1 MRYLARALILLLGSA
16 FPVLA
21 QDGGAGDGDKVD
33 VELVLLADASGSI
46 DDAEIRLQRK
56 GYADAITHPK
66 VLNVIKDGLHRRIAV
81 TYVEWGD
88 QYSQEIVV
96 PWTIVDGPESAAKV
110 AQTLMETPRLAI
122 GPNAIGAAI
131 AFAQGLIEGNRIAGT
146 RRVIDFSGDSANNWG
161 GISIEQARAA
171 AMAGS
176 ITINGLAILCR
187 QCNGRPVDYD
197 VEEAFKTRIIG
208 GPGSFVV
215 TVDENRSF
223 SEAVLRKFLLEIAEK
238 PDPALLPRD
247 GG

>member
-1 MRYLARALILLLGSA
+1 MRIPGFALILLFCLTNA
-16 FPVLA
+16 TLA
-21 QDGGAGDGDKVD
+21 QNTGTPEANKVD

-46 DDAEIRLQRK
+46 DQAEIQLQRK

-66 VLNVIKDGLHRRIAV
+66 VLNAIRDGLYRRIAV

-88 QYSQEIVV
+88 EFSQEIVV
-96 PWTIVDGPESAAKV
+96 PWTIVDGPESAARV
-110 AQTLMETPRLAI
+110 AKILVETPRLAI

-131 AFAQGLIEGNRIAGT
+131 AFGQALIEGNDIVGS

-161 GISIEQARAA
+161 GISIADARASA
-171 AMAGS
+171 AAGA

-197 VEEAFKTRIIG
+197 VEEAFKNRIIT

-215 TVDENRSF
+215 TVNENQSF
-223 SEAVLRKFLLEIAEK
+223 SEAVLRKFLLEIADN
-238 PDPALLPRD
+238 PTPASS

>member
-1 MRYLARALILLLGSA
+1 MRCMSLALILLLGA
-16 FPVLA
+16 TGMAAA
-21 QDGGAGDGDKVD
+21 QGNTADANKVD

-46 DDAEIRLQRK
+46 DEAEIRLQRK
-56 GYADAITHPK
+56 GYADAITHPR
-66 VLNVIKDGLHRRIAV
+66 VLNVIRDGLYRRIAV

-96 PWTIVDGPESAAKV
+96 PWTVIDGPESAAEV
-110 AQTLMETPRLAI
+110 AKILMETPRLAI

-131 AFAQGLIEGNRIAGT
+131 AFGQGLIESNDLVGT

-161 GISIEQARAA
+161 GISIAEARAA
-171 AMAGS
+171 ASAGA

-187 QCNGRPVDYD
+187 ECNGRPVDYD
-197 VEEAFKTRIIG
+197 VEEAFRNNIIT

-215 TVDENRSF
+215 TVDENQSF
-223 SEAVLRKFLLEIAEK
+223 SEAVLRKFLLEIADN
-238 PDPALLPRD
+238 PGPASK

>member
-1 MRYLARALILLLGSA
+1 MHRLGFVLFLLLGA
-16 FPVLA
+16 TGTVLA
-21 QDGGAGDGDKVD
+21 QGTGTPEANKVD

-46 DDAEIRLQRK
+46 DEAEIRLQRK

-66 VLNVIKDGLHRRIAV
+66 VLNVIRDGLYRRIAV

-96 PWTIVDGPESAAKV
+96 PWTIVDGPESAARV
-110 AQTLMETPRLAI
+110 AKILVETPRLAI

-131 AFAQGLIEGNRIAGT
+131 AFGQAQIESNDLVGT

-161 GISIEQARAA
+161 GISIAEARAA
-171 AMAGS
+171 ASAGA

-197 VEEAFKTRIIG
+197 VEEAFKNNIIT

-215 TVDENRSF
+215 TVDENQSF
-223 SEAVLRKFLLEIAEK
+223 SEAVLRKFLLEIADN
-238 PDPALLPRD
+238 PTPSGS

>member
-1 MRYLARALILLLGSA
+1 MRLAALVLILLLGGAS
-16 FPVLA
+16 PVLA
-21 QDGGAGDGDKVD
+21 QGTGTPEANKVD

-46 DDAEIRLQRK
+46 DEAEIRLQRK

-66 VLNVIKDGLHRRIAV
+66 VLNVIRDGLYRRIAV

-96 PWTIVDGPESAAKV
+96 PWTIVDGPESAARV
-110 AQTLMETPRLAI
+110 AKILVETPRLAI

-131 AFAQGLIEGNRIAGT
+131 AFGQAQIESNDLVGT

-161 GISIEQARAA
+161 GISIAEARAA
-171 AMAGS
+171 ASAGA

-197 VEEAFKTRIIG
+197 VEEAFKNNIIT

-215 TVDENRSF
+215 TVDENQSF
-223 SEAVLRKFLLEIAEK
+223 SEAVLRKFLLEIA
-238 PDPALLPRD
+238 DIPAPSGS

>member
-1 MRYLARALILLLGSA
+1 MRLPGLVLILLLGNA
-16 FPVLA
+16 NAALA
-21 QDGGAGDGDKVD
+21 QGTGTSEANKVD

-46 DDAEIRLQRK
+46 DQAEIQLQRR

-66 VLNVIKDGLHRRIAV
+66 VLSEIRDGLYRRIAV

-88 QYSQEIVV
+88 EYSQEIVV
-96 PWTIVDGPESAAKV
+96 PWTIVDGPGSAAQV
-110 AQTLMETPRLAI
+110 AKTLVETPRLAM

-131 AFAQGLIEGNRIAGT
+131 AFGQALIEKNDIVGS

-161 GISIEQARAA
+161 GISVAEARAA
-171 AMAGS
+171 ASAAA

-197 VEEAFKTRIIG
+197 VEEAFKNTIIT

-215 TVDENRSF
+215 TVDENQSF
-223 SEAVLRKFLLEIAEK
+223 SEAVLRKFLLEIA
-238 PDPALLPRD
+238 DIPAPKSS

>member
-1 MRYLARALILLLGSA
+1 MRIPGFALILLFCLTNA
-16 FPVLA
+16 TLA
-21 QDGGAGDGDKVD
+21 QNTGTPEANKVD

-46 DDAEIRLQRK
+46 DQAEIQLQRK

-66 VLNVIKDGLHRRIAV
+66 VLNAIRDGLYRRIAV

-88 QYSQEIVV
+88 EFSQEIVV
-96 PWTIVDGPESAAKV
+96 PWTIVDGPESAARV
-110 AQTLMETPRLAI
+110 AKILVETPRLAI

-131 AFAQGLIEGNRIAGT
+131 AFGQALIEGNDIVGS

-161 GISIEQARAA
+161 GISIADARASA
-171 AMAGS
+171 AAGA

-187 QCNGRPVDYD
+187 QCNGRPVAYD
-197 VEEAFKTRIIG
+197 VEEAFKNRIIT

-215 TVDENRSF
+215 TVNENQSF
-223 SEAVLRKFLLEIAEK
+223 SEAVLRKFLLEIADN
-238 PDPALLPRD
+238 PTPASS